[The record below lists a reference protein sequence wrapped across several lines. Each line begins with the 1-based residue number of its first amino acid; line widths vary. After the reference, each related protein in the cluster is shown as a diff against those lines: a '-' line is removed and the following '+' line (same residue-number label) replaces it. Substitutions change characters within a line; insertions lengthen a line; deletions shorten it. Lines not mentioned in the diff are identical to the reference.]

1 MHEGAI
7 RSPVAI
13 RKRVN
18 RLRVCVDNRCLD
30 EDEHIPP
37 PHKPLEVPQ
46 QPVATIAEVVR
57 WEVAR
62 AAGRPRR

>member
-1 MHEGAI
+1 MHEGAT

-13 RKRVN
+13 RKRMN
-18 RLRVCVDNRCLD
+18 RFKLCVGNRGLD